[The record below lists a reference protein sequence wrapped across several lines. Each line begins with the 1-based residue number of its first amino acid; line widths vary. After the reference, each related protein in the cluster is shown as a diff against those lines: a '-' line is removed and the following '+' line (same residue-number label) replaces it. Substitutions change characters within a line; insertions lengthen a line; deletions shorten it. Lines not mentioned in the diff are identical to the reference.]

1 MKSSTSISYTKKEIA
16 FIILG
21 IIAFI
26 GMVLFLVLNE
36 AKYCKQQQH
45 VNDIIEAMNNN
56 DTEKFLALIDDPQKS
71 VDRANRS
78 VLIEMFD
85 IVFFLIAREAVPT
98 TSPLEEACNME
109 NLFYVEKLLEK
120 GADPNHYQ
128 KDEQDPPLLIAVMRC
143 NSKEGKIN
151 AEAIIEALLEHGADI
166 NIQNTTGEN
175 ALFWL
180 TFCNGNDKEREAR
193 IYKIAKLLIDNSIDK
208 GHKDRYGKTAYDYA
222 VKRNFP
228 KYICDLLKP

>member
-1 MKSSTSISYTKKEIA
+1 
-16 FIILG
+16 
-21 IIAFI
+21 
-26 GMVLFLVLNE
+26 
-36 AKYCKQQQH
+36 
-45 VNDIIEAMNNN
+45 
-56 DTEKFLALIDDPQKS
+56 
-71 VDRANRS
+71 
-78 VLIEMFD
+78 
-85 IVFFLIAREAVPT
+85 
-98 TSPLEEACNME
+98 
-109 NLFYVEKLLEK
+109 
-120 GADPNHYQ
+120 
-128 KDEQDPPLLIAVMRC
+128 MRC